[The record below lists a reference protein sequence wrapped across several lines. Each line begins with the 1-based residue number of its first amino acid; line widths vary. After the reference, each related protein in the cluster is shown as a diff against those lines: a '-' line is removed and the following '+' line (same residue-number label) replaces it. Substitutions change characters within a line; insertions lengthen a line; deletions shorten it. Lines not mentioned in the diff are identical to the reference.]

1 MRTSPVVAGTEPE
14 GRPPESR
21 HPYRGRTSVLA
32 TMHDKLPLIAP
43 AMLTTMGLQVVGV
56 AVDTDHL
63 GTVTAN
69 VTSGDDIDALLQRG
83 GFPEHGVIVRP
94 DAGRPAPL
102 HKGVHD
108 RAVLDEAIRTCA
120 ALSSDG
126 HVHLE
131 TDLRAHHCPSRR
143 PIIAAAAY
151 RLVERLAT
159 RCPTCATPG
168 WGIVR
173 VELGV
178 PCQLCG
184 RPVQVPNADVYG
196 CAACRGR
203 TDVLADADGAGGED
217 VAELGD
223 QRLDVALADVGDRAV
238 AELVDRVPLRRNS
251 LVRSAPFA
259 CSRHTAWYTVV
270 ETVVP
275 SWRSRIFQA
284 QYLRRIR
291 VPEPKAISRRDQT
304 ALRSAFGARDRGAAS
319 AIARR
324 LYGIDEPIG
333 RR

>member
-1 MRTSPVVAGTEPE
+1 M
-14 GRPPESR
+14 
-21 HPYRGRTSVLA
+21 
-32 TMHDKLPLIAP
+32 
-43 AMLTTMGLQVVGV
+43 
-56 AVDTDHL
+56 
-63 GTVTAN
+63 
-69 VTSGDDIDALLQRG
+69 
-83 GFPEHGVIVRP
+83 IVRP
-94 DAGRPAPL
+94 AAGPPASL

-126 HVHLE
+126 HAHLE

-151 RLVERLAT
+151 RLAERLAT

-324 LYGIDEPIG
+324 LYCIDEPIG

>member
-1 MRTSPVVAGTEPE
+1 M
-14 GRPPESR
+14 
-21 HPYRGRTSVLA
+21 
-32 TMHDKLPLIAP
+32 
-43 AMLTTMGLQVVGV
+43 
-56 AVDTDHL
+56 
-63 GTVTAN
+63 
-69 VTSGDDIDALLQRG
+69 
-83 GFPEHGVIVRP
+83 IVRP

-196 CAACRGR
+196 CAACTAEQTVSRPESNG
-203 TDVLADADGAGGED
+203 AD
-217 VAELGD
+217 
-223 QRLDVALADVGDRAV
+223 
-238 AELVDRVPLRRNS
+238 P
-251 LVRSAPFA
+251 
-259 CSRHTAWYTVV
+259 
-270 ETVVP
+270 
-275 SWRSRIFQA
+275 
-284 QYLRRIR
+284 
-291 VPEPKAISRRDQT
+291 
-304 ALRSAFGARDRGAAS
+304 ARCRWCN
-319 AIARR
+319 
-324 LYGIDEPIG
+324 P
-333 RR
+333 